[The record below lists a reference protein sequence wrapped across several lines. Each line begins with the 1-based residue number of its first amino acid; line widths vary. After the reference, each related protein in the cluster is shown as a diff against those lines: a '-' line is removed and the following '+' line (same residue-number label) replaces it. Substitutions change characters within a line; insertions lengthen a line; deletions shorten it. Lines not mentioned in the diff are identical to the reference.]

1 MQSFKAYVKL
11 KSLKPI
17 SQKWVEFFYLFVST
31 PSPYDES
38 VLDQAA
44 GMTFPRVWETVG
56 FQNMTLQGIAVELV
70 KGLLNLASFAAI
82 NVEFVF
88 AYCWGV
94 APPFSWI
101 AMQFR
106 LQLPLGVHKHT
117 VKCFAFHLMKKII
130 REKFLRTYMDRSNIN
145 LSISSLFFPHEIV
158 ELPFSSCPCKTL
170 WWDAEYNSFCF
181 ADPPW

>member
-1 MQSFKAYVKL
+1 MN
-11 KSLKPI
+11 
-17 SQKWVEFFYLFVST
+17 FFYLFVST

-88 AYCWGV
+88 AYC
-94 APPFSWI
+94 
-101 AMQFR
+101 
-106 LQLPLGVHKHT
+106 
-117 VKCFAFHLMKKII
+117 
-130 REKFLRTYMDRSNIN
+130 
-145 LSISSLFFPHEIV
+145 
-158 ELPFSSCPCKTL
+158 
-170 WWDAEYNSFCF
+170 
-181 ADPPW
+181 